1 MSEYRQ
7 LSRTQP
13 MSSSEPLCVVVEFV
27 SGGSLDK
34 ILRGSRIHADTEQT
48 IYINIGSR
56 LTERELLQIAWGVA
70 NGMRHLERKKVS
82 E

>member
-1 MSEYRQ
+1 
-7 LSRTQP
+7 

-27 SGGSLDK
+27 SGGSLDN

-48 IYINIGSR
+48 SYINIWSR

-70 NGMRHLERKKVS
+70 NGMRHLESKKVS